1 VSLTLHSHI
10 SNTEPDVGAR
20 LARDEASTSGIFF
33 VPLTSPSRASLA
45 PTGICFNQVAR
56 HCLLALVFLALS
68 GCLVTFKDAIPAH
81 DAAPPA
87 LLGTWTSKNAW
98 GEPLELEISRI
109 GEGRYKAVSY
119 RKGDRKN
126 RDEYSMT
133 VTGHHGRWY
142 LSAELPAK
150 YGSHFVIGGFEL
162 IEDDQLVVYNL
173 DLERFRQ
180 WVGQKALSGQP
191 VATGQGEVLL
201 IDSPLDQVFG
211 YLDDPA
217 NSDVFLDAAHYQRVP
232 Q

>member
-1 VSLTLHSHI
+1 MSGHTSVEVALA
-10 SNTEPDVGAR
+10 AR
-20 LARDEASTSGIFF
+20 MAPQLLAAK
-33 VPLTSPSRASLA
+33 AA
-45 PTGICFNQVAR
+45 PTSVYSFLRMTLI
-56 HCLLALVFLALS
+56 LAFLSLS
-68 GCLVTFKDAIPAH
+68 GCLVTFKSSIPAH
-81 DAAPPA
+81 DTAPPA

-126 RDEYSMT
+126 RDEYEMT
-133 VTGHHGRWY
+133 VTEHHGRWY
-142 LSAELPAK
+142 LSAELPLK
-150 YGSHFVIGGFEL
+150 YGSHFVMGGFEL
-162 IEDDQLVVYNL
+162 AENDGLVVYNL

-180 WVGQKALSGQP
+180 WVEQKALSGQT
-191 VATGQGEVLL
+191 VETEKGETLL